1 MAGGVAEPSVAALRE
16 EQAAR
21 PLNDLRAAIRAGD
34 TRSMP
39 LSGLTLWSIGAVLG
53 LFLSPVAFAYAVLWG
68 TGLILPLAVLIARAR
83 GFDFFTGR
91 ENPLLQLFLQSILFV
106 AALYPIAFIGA
117 PGRPTLLVL
126 YPAIAAGLIWIPWGW
141 TADDPVGLRHAIG
154 RTIACY
160 AAYALV
166 PQPWTGSAICLAVV
180 IAYVYS
186 LLAMRR
192 A

>member
-1 MAGGVAEPSVAALRE
+1 MAGGMAGAPIAAHAE
-16 EQAAR
+16 R
-21 PLNDLRAAIRAGD
+21 PLSDLRAAIRGGD

-39 LSGLTLWSIGAVLG
+39 LSGLALWSIATVAG
-53 LFLSPVAFAYAVLWG
+53 LFLSPRAFAYAVLWG
-68 TGLILPLAVLIARAR
+68 TGLIVPLAILIAKVR
-83 GFDFFTGR
+83 GHDFFAGR
-91 ENPLLQLFLQSILFV
+91 DNPLTQLFLQCILFV

-117 PGRPTLLVL
+117 AGRPLLLVL

-166 PQPWTGSAICLAVV
+166 PAPWTGSAICAAVV
-180 IAYVYS
+180 VAYLYS
-186 LLAMRR
+186 LAAMRR

>member
-1 MAGGVAEPSVAALRE
+1 MSE
-16 EQAAR
+16 
-21 PLNDLRAAIRAGD
+21 LRAAVRGGD

-39 LSGLTLWSIGAVLG
+39 LSGLALWSVATVAG
-53 LFLSPVAFAYAVLWG
+53 LFLSPPAFAYAVLWG
-68 TGLILPLAVLIARAR
+68 TGLIVPLATLIAKVR
-83 GFDFFTGR
+83 GHDFFAGR
-91 ENPLLQLFLQSILFV
+91 DNPLTQLFLQCILFV

-117 PGRPTLLVL
+117 AGRPLLLVL

-166 PQPWTGSAICLAVV
+166 PAPWTGSAICAAVV
-180 IAYVYS
+180 VAYLYS
-186 LLAMRR
+186 LAAMRR

>member
-1 MAGGVAEPSVAALRE
+1 MTEHAAITPDH
-16 EQAAR
+16 AAR
-21 PLNDLRAAIRAGD
+21 PLSELRAAIRGGD

-39 LSGLTLWSIGAVLG
+39 LSGLFLWSAATVAG
-53 LFLSPVAFAYAVLWG
+53 LLLSPRAFAYAVLWG
-68 TGLILPLAVLIARAR
+68 TGLIVPLAILISKAR
-83 GFDFFTGR
+83 GHDFFAGR
-91 ENPLLQLFLQSILFV
+91 DNPLTQLFLQCILFV

-117 PGRPTLLVL
+117 AGKPTLLVL
-126 YPAIAAGLIWIPWGW
+126 YPAIAAGLVWIPWGW

-166 PQPWTGSAICLAVV
+166 PAPYTGSAICAAVV
-180 IAYVYS
+180 VAYIYS

>member
-1 MAGGVAEPSVAALRE
+1 MASSTSSTRGSY
-16 EQAAR
+16 AAR
-21 PLNDLRAAIRAGD
+21 PLSDLQTAIRSGD

-39 LSGLTLWSIGAVLG
+39 LSGLILWTIGAVLG
-53 LFLSPVAFAYAVLWG
+53 LFLSPTAFAYAVLWG
-68 TGLILPLAVLIARAR
+68 TGLIVPLAILIARVR
-83 GFDFFTGR
+83 GHDFFAGR
-91 ENPLLQLFLQSILFV
+91 DNPLTQLFLQCILFV

-160 AAYALV
+160 AAYAFV
-166 PQPWTGSAICLAVV
+166 PQPYTGSAICGAVV
-180 IAYVYS
+180 LAYIYS
-186 LLAMRR
+186 LAFMRR